1 MASLQRFSFILRG
14 LGIILLLAAGT
25 AAQETAQP
33 SVIDQQQQA
42 AQQTEQQEA
51 EQKAQAVREKQ
62 ALKLLDQTVA
72 EAQSL
77 RLPENHIRVQVVAA
91 DTLWTRDEARAR
103 SLFTE
108 AQGALTA
115 MIAGVTN
122 NDQQQYGAAAQVRRE
137 MLTIVARR
145 DPALALDI
153 LRATRLPETAQ
164 ANNPYRRMDSD
175 ANMEFNLLALVAA
188 NDPKQALQKAEEML
202 SKGEYSGALA
212 NLLAQLQA
220 KDKDAAAKL
229 TDDVLKSL
237 HSENLTTNMNA
248 RNLAFMMLRSGPQ
261 PTATTDQK
269 VSATVNTQA
278 NGQTTTPANN
288 QASGQ
293 VLSEAAYRD
302 LLDTLVSAALGVTPQ
317 PATTNARG
325 GRGGFGPRGAFGGQD
340 MNGMMLLAGV
350 SSLLPQIDK
359 YLPARSALVR
369 QKLATVGLNTDQQAN
384 FRDQMNALSQQGSV
398 DSLITA
404 AAQVPPGMQNR
415 LYQQAAMKAITEGNT
430 DRARQIANDHLS
442 GDARDQVLQAIE
454 RQQIIR
460 AAQQGKMDEA
470 RQMLGRLQSDDERV
484 EALLQ
489 LTNMLVQ
496 TGDKK
501 PAQQLLDEA
510 RNIVTRHAENYQQ
523 LEAQLR
529 VAHAYAD
536 LDPARGFE
544 VLEPGITQINE
555 LLGAAALLNGFEG
568 EYFKDGELPFRGGSS
583 LTGIITEYAQELA
596 TLARVDFEDAQTTAD
611 KFQRL
616 EPRLLA
622 KLAIAR
628 GVLVGPDADVNLM
641 PNNYNRRGGLGF
653 RRVN

>member
-1 MASLQRFSFILRG
+1 MASRNSFSFILRG
-14 LGIILLLAAGT
+14 LGISLLVAVAV
-25 AAQETAQP
+25 AAQEPAQP

-42 AQQTEQQEA
+42 AQQTAQQE
-51 EQKAQAVREKQ
+51 EQQKAQAAREKQ

-91 DTLWTRDEARAR
+91 DTLWTHDEARAR
-103 SLFTE
+103 SRFTD
-108 AQGALTA
+108 AQGALAA
-115 MIAGVTN
+115 MISGLTS
-122 NDQQQYGAAAQVRRE
+122 NDQQQLNTAAQVRRE
-137 MLTIVARR
+137 MLTVVAQR

-153 LRATRLPETAQ
+153 LRATRLPQTAQ
-164 ANNPYRRMDSD
+164 SNNPFRRTDVD
-175 ANMEFNLLALVAA
+175 ASMEFGLLSLVAA

-202 SKGEYSGALA
+202 SKGEYSGSLA
-212 NLLAQLQA
+212 NLLSQLQA

-237 HSENLTTNMNA
+237 RAENLTTNQNA
-248 RNLAFMMLRSGPQ
+248 RSLAFMLLRSGPQ
-261 PTATTDQK
+261 TNAATDQK
-269 VSATVNTQA
+269 VSAPVNTQA
-278 NGQTTTPANN
+278 NTQTTAQANN

-317 PATTNARG
+317 SITPNVRG
-325 GRGGFGPRGAFGGQD
+325 GGRGGGFGPRGAFGGQD

-369 QKLATVGLNTDQQAN
+369 QKLTTAGINTEQQAN
-384 FRDQMNALSQQGSV
+384 FRDQMNALSQQSSV
-398 DSLITA
+398 DSLVNA

-415 LYQQAAMKAITEGNT
+415 LYQQAALKAVAEGNT

-454 RQQIIR
+454 RQQIVR

-470 RQMLGRLQSDDERV
+470 RQLLGRLQTDDERV

-489 LTNMLVQ
+489 LTNMLMQ

-510 RNIVTRHAENYQQ
+510 RGIVARHAENYQQ

-544 VLEPGITQINE
+544 VLEPGISQINE

-568 EYFKDGELPFRGGSS
+568 NYFKECELPFRGGSS
-583 LTGIITEYAQELA
+583 LTGIIAEYAQELA

-616 EPRLLA
+616 EPRLIA
-622 KLAIAR
+622 KL
-628 GVLVGPDADVNLM
+628 
-641 PNNYNRRGGLGF
+641 
-653 RRVN
+653 